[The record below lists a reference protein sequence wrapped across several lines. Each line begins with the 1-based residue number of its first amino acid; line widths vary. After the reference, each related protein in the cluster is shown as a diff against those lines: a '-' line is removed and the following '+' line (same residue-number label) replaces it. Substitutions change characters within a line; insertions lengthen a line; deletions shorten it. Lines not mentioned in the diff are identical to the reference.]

1 MVDVDEEEGA
11 EGEPTST
18 EESKRQNEVEVHVQR
33 KEGEKY
39 KPRSAA
45 WEKEFGVMQFK
56 DLCKLLNV
64 YLKPKKHF

>member
-1 MVDVDEEEGA
+1 MKRQIWRKTKGGREMVDVDEEEGA

-45 WEKEFGVMQFK
+45 
-56 DLCKLLNV
+56 
-64 YLKPKKHF
+64 